1 MRTKE
6 KRKKEKKKKSLL
18 SSFLREKT
26 EKGKPGERKRAE
38 IGVGVCV
45 HTRCIG

>member
-26 EKGKPGERKRAE
+26 EKGKPGES
-38 IGVGVCV
+38 VGVCV
-45 HTRCIG
+45 HTRCIGQT